1 MSENRLEKQGH
12 TIILVLD
19 RGCTLQ
25 DLEDLPLKSP
35 QPKQSSTPQQKDKQR
50 KTASVEDRAKIAKA
64 KKALYDY
71 WKD

>member
-1 MSENRLEKQGH
+1 MSENRLEKQDH
-12 TIILVLD
+12 TIILLLD

-25 DLEDLPLKSP
+25 DLEDLPMKSP
-35 QPKQSSTPQQKDKQR
+35 QPKQNSTPQQKDK
-50 KTASVEDRAKIAKA
+50 KSNTASIEDWAKIAKA

>member
-12 TIILVLD
+12 TTILVLD

-25 DLEDLPLKSP
+25 DLEDLPMKSP